1 MNIADIRKDYALKR
15 LDETDVDA
23 DPFNQFHA
31 WLREALA
38 AEVPEP
44 TAMTLATVDDEGSP
58 SARIMLLKALYARG
72 FVFYTNLESRKAREI
87 AGNPRVALLFP
98 WADMERQVRIE
109 GAVERMGTAQAL
121 KYFLMRPRA
130 SQLAAWAS
138 AQSRP
143 LSSRA
148 LLEDEFAR
156 LKHKFGEG
164 RIPLPS
170 FWGGYRVVPDAFEF
184 WQGRPNRLHDR
195 FSYTLADDGQWRIE
209 RLAP

>member
-1 MNIADIRKDYALKR
+1 MDLEDFRREYLAPGLHRKD
-15 LDETDVDA
+15 LDASPFRQFESWLQHAIDA
-23 DPFNQFHA
+23 G
-31 WLREALA
+31 LRD
-38 AEVPEP
+38 P
-44 TAMTLATVDDEGSP
+44 TAMAVATVDARGRP
-58 SARIMLLKALYARG
+58 SQRLVLLKHCDDDG

-109 GAVERMGTAQAL
+109 GTVERMGTAQAL

-143 LSSRA
+143 LSSRS

-156 LKHKFGEG
+156 LKQKFGEG

-195 FSYTLADDGQWRIE
+195 FSYVLADDGQWRIE

>member
-1 MNIADIRKDYALKR
+1 MDLEDFRREYLAPGLHRKDLDASPFRQFEIWLKHAI
-15 LDETDVDA
+15 DA
-23 DPFNQFHA
+23 G
-31 WLREALA
+31 LRD
-38 AEVPEP
+38 P
-44 TAMTLATVDDEGSP
+44 TAMAVATVDARGRP
-58 SARIMLLKALYARG
+58 SQRLVLLKHCDDAG

-87 AGNPRVALLFP
+87 AGNPQVALLFP

-109 GAVERMGTAQAL
+109 GTVERMGAAQAL
-121 KYFLMRPRA
+121 KYFLLRPRA

-143 LSSRA
+143 LSSRS

-156 LKHKFGEG
+156 LKQKFGEG

-195 FSYTLADDGQWRIE
+195 FSYALADGGQWRIE